1 MGNEAI
7 FVEEAKKWLQELG
20 RRRFNQDIQYISLQ
34 GLQIVQAQRD
44 SILFNQILHK
54 ELADRRGNCHVGA
67 IASIID
73 AVGATAI
80 ATYTGDL
87 KVSVDFNIS
96 YFSTVK
102 IEVSSSSVSIP
113 NCSSAYSYQFEFH
126 RTEEVEIE
134 AKVVAHTGKLS
145 LTTVEFRRKKDGV
158 VVALGKQ
165 WMSQINAIPG
175 LQSLRTR
182 L

>member
-1 MGNEAI
+1 MGGRGSNEECVGGSGMMGNEAMFI
-7 FVEEAKKWLQELG
+7 EEAKKWVKVLEQ
-20 RRRFNQDIQYISLQ
+20 RRLNQDNLESLSLNDIQI
-34 GLQIVQAQRD
+34 IQAQKG
-44 SILFNQILHK
+44 SILFNQILPK

-80 ATYTGDL
+80 AAYTGDL

-102 IEVSSSSVSIP
+102 IE
-113 NCSSAYSYQFEFH
+113 
-126 RTEEVEIE
+126 EEVEIE
-134 AKVVAHTGKLS
+134 AKVVAHRGKLS
-145 LTTVEFRRKKDGV
+145 LTTVEFRRKKDRV
-158 VVALGKQ
+158 VVALGKLWQ
-165 WMSQINAIPG
+165 SQVNAISG
-175 LQSLRTR
+175 FRTR